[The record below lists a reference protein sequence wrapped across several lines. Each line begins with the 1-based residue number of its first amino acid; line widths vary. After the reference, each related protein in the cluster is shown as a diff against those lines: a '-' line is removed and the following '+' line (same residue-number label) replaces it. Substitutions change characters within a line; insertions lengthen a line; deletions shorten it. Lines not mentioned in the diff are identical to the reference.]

1 MMSAIS
7 VNGMTSRQAKNAGQS
22 SENNDPSSL
31 NQAASSKSQG
41 DAATSTPN
49 NGAHPE
55 SELVSLRQR
64 VKELEEKEKVLEKN
78 IRQRQAECDDQ
89 KSALRT
95 IQDEFM
101 VCLKSS
107 FTEPLNSHY
116 TCCLLAFVRC

>member
-1 MMSAIS
+1 MSAIS

-49 NGAHPE
+49 NGAHTE

-107 FTEPLNSHY
+107 FTETLKSHY
-116 TCCLLAFVRC
+116 ACCLLAFVRC